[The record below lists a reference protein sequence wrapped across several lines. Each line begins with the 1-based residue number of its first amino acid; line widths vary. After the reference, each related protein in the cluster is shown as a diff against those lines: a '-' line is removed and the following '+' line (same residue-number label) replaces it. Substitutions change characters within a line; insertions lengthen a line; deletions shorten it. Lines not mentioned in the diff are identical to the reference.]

1 MILFIAGWIS
11 WIKLWEM
18 DPYAISHRYIQ
29 TLFPHPQVYFAITGC
44 FLILSVR
51 QTHKNVCG
59 CLCCIGYLAD
69 TLISASLPLF
79 QYVDTQIESWPYSL
93 SPSTEIAIAVLN
105 QL

>member
-1 MILFIAGWIS
+1 MRPL
-11 WIKLWEM
+11 L
-18 DPYAISHRYIQ
+18 
-29 TLFPHPQVYFAITGC
+29 PHPQVYFALTVC

-59 CLCCIGYLAD
+59 SLCYIGYLAD
-69 TLISASLPLF
+69 MLISASLPLF